1 MENAD
6 AKELINT
13 MLTGLDGLVNTKTV
27 VGEPVKVG
35 DATLV
40 PLIEVSVGMGAGG
53 FAQKSESKL
62 KKDGATAAGGL
73 HSKITPTAV
82 LVLQRGNTKLIHIK
96 DQDTMSKL
104 IDTVPDLI
112 DRFTGGNRI
121 TKDAEDAATD
131 MLENK

>member
-53 FAQKSESKL
+53 FAQKSKAS
-62 KKDGATAAGGL
+62 
-73 HSKITPTAV
+73 
-82 LVLQRGNTKLIHIK
+82 
-96 DQDTMSKL
+96 
-104 IDTVPDLI
+104 
-112 DRFTGGNRI
+112 
-121 TKDAEDAATD
+121 
-131 MLENK
+131 